1 MAESYKKTIVK
12 NTILL
17 QFRKVIIILIM
28 LYTSRL
34 LLQRLGVESFGLYGL
49 VGSILALFSS
59 LRGLFAS
66 SIQRFIN
73 VSKNGSIEEIN
84 KIFSVGLKIQV
95 ILAIAFF
102 IIVDIVGICII
113 PTLNISDDSRIS
125 AFWVLQLSLLGAV
138 VTMITVPYDAVII
151 SYERFTAYAMIS
163 LLECILKLLI
173 VYLLLWSPFERVIY
187 YSLLLLIVSIII
199 RCTNFFYCRHAFG
212 KVVQYNH
219 YKDTDLI
226 KSMSQFAGW
235 QLFGNIGFSLMAA
248 GTNFVL
254 NLFGGVVVNAAQTIA
269 AQIQN
274 TILSIAQDL
283 NVSFIPRSMMLYK
296 NNQMREYRSLMYL
309 NTKAAFAI
317 ASVLAFSL
325 QSVTPKVLEIWLGNV
340 PQYTVEFV
348 RATLLYLVIRC
359 LHSPIDTLFKAAGN
373 LAKYQ
378 IADFTSGLLILAFS
392 YVGLYF
398 GLPFYSVFLIMTLFD
413 GCNFIVVL
421 IIAKYQLGFDS
432 ASYGRS
438 VVSRLMIAL
447 VILALLFCIE
457 QNYFNSAE
465 SSIITNILIAAAA
478 AILSIG
484 VNICI
489 VFNREERMKVS
500 SLLVRKFKK

>member
-1 MAESYKKTIVK
+1 
-12 NTILL
+12 
-17 QFRKVIIILIM
+17 
-28 LYTSRL
+28 
-34 LLQRLGVESFGLYGL
+34 
-49 VGSILALFSS
+49 
-59 LRGLFAS
+59 
-66 SIQRFIN
+66 
-73 VSKNGSIEEIN
+73 
-84 KIFSVGLKIQV
+84 
-95 ILAIAFF
+95 
-102 IIVDIVGICII
+102 
-113 PTLNISDDSRIS
+113 
-125 AFWVLQLSLLGAV
+125 
-138 VTMITVPYDAVII
+138 
-151 SYERFTAYAMIS
+151 
-163 LLECILKLLI
+163 
-173 VYLLLWSPFERVIY
+173 
-187 YSLLLLIVSIII
+187 
-199 RCTNFFYCRHAFG
+199 
-212 KVVQYNH
+212 
-219 YKDTDLI
+219 
-226 KSMSQFAGW
+226 
-235 QLFGNIGFSLMAA
+235 
-248 GTNFVL
+248 
-254 NLFGGVVVNAAQTIA
+254 
-269 AQIQN
+269 
-274 TILSIAQDL
+274 
-283 NVSFIPRSMMLYK
+283 
-296 NNQMREYRSLMYL
+296 
-309 NTKAAFAI
+309 
-317 ASVLAFSL
+317 
-325 QSVTPKVLEIWLGNV
+325 
-340 PQYTVEFV
+340 
-348 RATLLYLVIRC
+348 